1 MADTATSEPMHAL
14 EARLQH
20 EAEHAQ
26 RVRHDIHAHPEVMF
40 EEERTMGVVCRELEE
55 AGVEFVSGLA
65 RGTGVLGFLPATTK
79 APEEALTIGL
89 RADMDALP
97 ITEENELAYAST
109 KPGTMHACGHDGHT
123 ASLTGTARLLAR
135 AERRPNNVLF
145 CFQPAEEGG
154 GGANLLCKEG
164 AMDGSLIGTPVDRMY
179 GAHGYPELEV
189 GKVATRDGVIFASTD
204 EFRLTLTGK
213 GGHAAYP
220 HTTIDPIVM
229 GAHLVAALQTV
240 TSRRVAPTD
249 PSVITVGS
257 FHAGS
262 TFNVIPDSAH
272 LMGTIRALDT
282 KTRAFLEEEFRLIV
296 NNTAATFGG
305 SAQIEWIP
313 GYPATVNDPELTAR
327 FRRVAQTVMDAG
339 LIVEKST
346 PTMGG
351 EDFSYYGE
359 HVPASFFLVGL
370 RPEGWHSYPGLHT
383 PRFDYNDDALAVTM
397 RLFAALAL
405 DES

>member
-1 MADTATSEPMHAL
+1 MADAATSEPARDIEPRL
-14 EARLQH
+14 EAEAQH
-20 EAEHAQ
+20 AAA
-26 RVRHDIHAHPEVMF
+26 VRHDIHAHPEVMF

-55 AGVEFVSGLA
+55 AGVAYTSGHA

-79 APEEALTIGL
+79 APEDALTVGL

-97 ITEENELAYAST
+97 IAEETGLPYAST

-123 ASLTGTARLLAR
+123 ASLVGTARLLAQ

-154 GGANLLCKEG
+154 GGANLLCQEG
-164 AMDGSLIGTPVDRMY
+164 ALDGSLIGRPVDRMY
-179 GAHGYPELEV
+179 GAHGYPELEI

-204 EFRLTLTGK
+204 EFRLTLTGT

-220 HTTIDPIVM
+220 HNTTDPVVM
-229 GAHLVAALQTV
+229 GAHLVAAMQSV
-240 TSRRVAPTD
+240 VSRRVSPTD
-249 PSVITVGS
+249 PAVITFGS
-257 FHAGS
+257 FRAGS
-262 TFNVIPDSAH
+262 TFNVIPDSAE
-272 LMGTIRALDT
+272 LLGTIRALDP

-305 SAQIEWIP
+305 SARIEWIP
-313 GYPATVNDPELTAR
+313 GYPATLNDPELTAR
-327 FRRVAQTVMDAG
+327 FRRVAATVMDAG
-339 LIVEKST
+339 LVVEKT
-346 PTMGG
+346 APTMGG

-359 HVPASFFLVGL
+359 RVPASFFLVGL

-383 PRFDYNDDALAVTM
+383 PRFDYNDDALAITM

-405 DES
+405 DAG